1 MPGYGIRHN
10 IYQRLEEQKII
21 IGWLCCL
28 VFKSC
33 LTLVN
38 PWNIARQPRWNSPG
52 KNTRMGCHFLLQG
65 IFQTQ
70 GSNQVSCIGRHPLPL
85 NHQGPGWIKLKKES
99 IFNQVSYRAGISTH
113 RRDKGQYTLS
123 SCILLF
129 LEVLPS
135 RQLIPSV
142 YISVIYG
149 HQINSISFLSLYHL
163 EVG

>member
-10 IYQRLEEQKII
+10 IYQRLEEEKII

-70 GSNQVSCIGRHPLPL
+70 GSNPGLLHWQASFTTEPRGTWLDKTQKRKYLQLGLIQSWDFNTQNRQGSIHTLFMYPLFPRGFALQVADPICLHKCYLWTP
-85 NHQGPGWIKLKKES
+85 N
-99 IFNQVSYRAGISTH
+99 
-113 RRDKGQYTLS
+113 
-123 SCILLF
+123 
-129 LEVLPS
+129 
-135 RQLIPSV
+135 
-142 YISVIYG
+142 
-149 HQINSISFLSLYHL
+149 
-163 EVG
+163 